1 MNENKIPLYKEVTVS
16 INMSKDFLVEVTE
29 DMSNEDIINKAK
41 KEIMLPIEIINTCKN
56 IFNNLGIKATN
67 IDFKDWFT
75 NEAEFIIES

>member
-16 INMSKDFLVEVTE
+16 VNMSKDFLVEVTE
-29 DMSNEDIINKAK
+29 DMNNEDIINKAK

-56 IFNNLGIKATN
+56 IFNNLGIKAAN